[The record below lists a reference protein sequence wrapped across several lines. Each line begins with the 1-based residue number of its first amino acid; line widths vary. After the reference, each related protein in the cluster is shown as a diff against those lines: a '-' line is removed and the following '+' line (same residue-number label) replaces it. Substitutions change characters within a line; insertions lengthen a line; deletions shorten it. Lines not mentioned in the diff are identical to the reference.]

1 MRLNSR
7 HNGAV
12 YFQSFVLVV
21 PDAWNPAECGFSLTP
36 LTPDMSYRT
45 PDIVV
50 DTNDPVHGSSPFVE
64 HSAGCGA
71 QADFIYLPTTYLA
84 DMTNATKYS
93 MDFVSLWS
101 EFRYGT
107 FPDETFPGDPLYPN
121 LFHAD
126 NVSSPV
132 MPSKQLVL
140 CNGKSA
146 DDVIQNHSDFF
157 GIRTDNEPMRAI
169 VPEIMF
175 VKEPRVKYVLAIET
189 TASMEAG
196 EDWKWVNKAAQKLIR
211 YDLPSGTEL
220 AVISFNNATR
230 VEHPLVAMDDDG
242 IRAKVADTIPGK
254 YHLSRHNKRCVV
266 CALQTMVL
274 SVLSGST
281 VGTHLILITRAGS
294 DSLSLTDEK
303 IIAEYVKNY
312 GIRISTIMIPT
323 ENHLPFYDDISQISG
338 GYSFLVRRSAF
349 PMDTYVSILDS
360 MESILKQDID
370 PSSVRVT
377 IHSNDHYTDGEAN
390 VTQGTFTLDTS
401 VRNPILG
408 VYVEDT
414 EEHLIKSVSLQD
426 EEGIVYG
433 PYSKLSTTYDII
445 NFKTVNM
452 VGESPLWNPNQ
463 SVWRYTIKW
472 FNLGESVNIE
482 TRKSIVRVT
491 SSGEASRDEALT
503 LKGWVSRRQAFKGYN
518 PIEVFAKLMKGKSV
532 VSDARVYATIEL
544 ENQDG
549 ALITIS
555 KLHLNDDGL
564 GDSDM
569 QTGDGIYSAVL
580 PEYSGPGRYTIT
592 VHADDNDGKAYN
604 VLPAAEQGPATALST
619 ECCGSFIDIPKHRRH
634 KLNPFSR
641 TALSSVV
648 HLSTLPTVDIIP
660 PSKIGDLVIELSPDN
675 RTILAAWSSPGRRG
689 YEGEGE
695 SEGNRESI
703 HKYRFVYSTN
713 ISMLLD
719 SDAEPSILLDMEQP
733 SAFNTKMS
741 QSLEFPLYN
750 QDYFI
755 GVYAFDLAGNQ
766 GRISN
771 IEHVYLPAPPPPA
784 TPDPIPRLGLPPSTS
799 TDWMMIIAISSGL
812 GALLVLCLFSIAYYF
827 MSSIRSR
834 PDSPSPSSSTTKDD
848 IPHSDHTD
856 SSSCHS
862 DRPASRQLDV
872 KELECQVTNLNQI
885 LGDHNRVT
893 PVYWSASQL
902 LSKLE
907 SYEQQQQQQQQLRHQ
922 QQHHQQQHNTS
933 TERLQRY
940 AYPPHSVACMETP
953 RSPRT
958 TVLNGLDNTSYD
970 AEMLEQRLISKQ
982 PPFLKDDAHQGVRTP
997 RVDLHHQT
1005 SHLSHNNNSN
1015 SSKPFQRN
1023 NFYRSSRMMPRNYEE
1038 DSYQGFGT
1046 PLPPARPDRRIPDE
1060 FCVTVSSV
1068 SNTSDTDSLSD
1079 RLRTGNPVAK
1089 PRNIT
1094 EV

>member
-1 MRLNSR
+1 M
-7 HNGAV
+7 
-12 YFQSFVLVV
+12 
-21 PDAWNPAECGFSLTP
+21 
-36 LTPDMSYRT
+36 
-45 PDIVV
+45 
-50 DTNDPVHGSSPFVE
+50 
-64 HSAGCGA
+64 
-71 QADFIYLPTTYLA
+71 
-84 DMTNATKYS
+84 
-93 MDFVSLWS
+93 
-101 EFRYGT
+101 
-107 FPDETFPGDPLYPN
+107 TFPGDSLYPN
-121 LFHAD
+121 LFHAGD
-126 NVSSPV
+126 NMTADSGHV
-132 MPSKQLVL
+132 MPTKQLVL
-140 CNGKSA
+140 CEGKTA
-146 DDVIQNHSDFF
+146 DDVIGGHVDFF

-169 VPEIMF
+169 VPEFIF
-175 VKEPRVKYVLAIET
+175 VKEPKVKYVLAIET
-189 TASMEAG
+189 TASMEEG
-196 EDWKWVNKAAQKLIR
+196 EHWKWVNKAAQKLIR
-211 YDLPSGTEL
+211 YDLPTGTEL

-230 VEHPLVAMDDDG
+230 VEHPLVSMGDDS

-254 YHLSRHNKRCVV
+254 YHLSSHNKRCVV

-274 SVLSGST
+274 SVLSGQT
-281 VGTHLILITRAGS
+281 IGTHLILVTRAGS

-312 GIRISTIMIPT
+312 GIRVSTIMIPT
-323 ENHLPFYDDISQISG
+323 TDHLPFYDDISRISG

-360 MESILKQDID
+360 MESILKQDISL
-370 PSSVRVT
+370 SSVRTT
-377 IHSNDHYTDGEAN
+377 IHSNDHYTEDGETN
-390 VTQGTFTLDTS
+390 ITTGVFTLDSSLT
-401 VRNPILG
+401 NPILG

-414 EEHLIKSVSLQD
+414 EEHLIKSVTLQD

-433 PYSKLSTTYDII
+433 PYSKLSTTFDII

-452 VGESPLWNPNQ
+452 VGNSPLGNPNQ

-472 FNLGESVNIE
+472 FDLPGAE

-491 SSGEASRDEALT
+491 SSEEKTTSQDETINLQ
-503 LKGWVSRRQAFKGYN
+503 GWVSRRRSFKGYN
-518 PIEVFAKLMKGKSV
+518 PIEVFAKLMKGKSS

-544 ENQDG
+544 ENADSG

-555 KLHLNDDGL
+555 KLELNDDGL

-569 QTGDGIYSAVL
+569 QKYDGIYSAIL

-592 VHADDNDGKAYN
+592 VHADNNDGKAFSVVSVN
-604 VLPAAEQGPATALST
+604 TANSID
-619 ECCGSFIDIPKHRRH
+619 CCGSFIDIPKHRRNM
-634 KLNPFSR
+634 LNPFAR
-641 TALSSVV
+641 TALSSVL
-648 HLSTLPTVDIIP
+648 HLSTLPTPTQDIIP

-675 RTILAAWSSPGRRG
+675 TTILAAWSSPDTHSSGDK
-689 YEGEGE
+689 
-695 SEGNRESI
+695 SSVK
-703 HKYRFVYSTN
+703 KYRFVYSTN
-713 ISMLLD
+713 ISLLLD
-719 SDAEPSILLDMEQP
+719 PTAEPNILLDMDKPVEYNNQL
-733 SAFNTKMS
+733 S

-755 GVYAFDLAGNQ
+755 GVYAFDAAGNR

-771 IEHVYLPAPPPPA
+771 IEHIFLPSPPPPA

-799 TDWMMIIAISSGL
+799 TDWMMIVAISSGL

-827 MSSIRSR
+827 MSNIRGR
-834 PDSPSPSSSTTKDD
+834 PESPSPSSSTTKDD

-872 KELECQVTNLNQI
+872 KDLECQVTNLNQI

-907 SYEQQQQQQQQLRHQ
+907 SYEQQ
-922 QQHHQQQHNTS
+922 HNTS
-933 TERLQRY
+933 RERIAQRY
-940 AYPPHSVACMETP
+940 AYPPSSSVSCMETP
-953 RSPRT
+953 RSPRGSS
-958 TVLNGLDNTSYD
+958 GLDNASYD
-970 AEMLEQRLISKQ
+970 IEVMERVVATHNPHMPQH
-982 PPFLKDDAHQGVRTP
+982 PAYLKKDHDELDARTP
-997 RVDLHHQT
+997 RLDH
-1005 SHLSHNNNSN
+1005 
-1015 SSKPFQRN
+1015 SKPFQRN
-1023 NFYRSSRMMPRNYEE
+1023 NFYRSSRMMPPPAARNYEE

-1068 SNTSDTDSLSD
+1068 SVSNTSDTDSLSD
-1079 RLRTGNPVAK
+1079 RLRSTSNPMAK

>member
-1 MRLNSR
+1 M
-7 HNGAV
+7 A
-12 YFQSFVLVV
+12 
-21 PDAWNPAECGFSLTP
+21 
-36 LTPDMSYRT
+36 YRT
-45 PDIVV
+45 ADVVV
-50 DTNDPVHGSSPFVE
+50 DVADPIHGGAPFVE
-64 HSAGCGA
+64 HSTGCGA
-71 QADFIYLPTTYLA
+71 QADFIYLPTSYLA
-84 DMTNATKYS
+84 AMNNASLYS
-93 MDFVSLWS
+93 EQFVQLWS
-101 EFRYGT
+101 QFRYGT
-107 FPDETFPGDPLYPN
+107 FPETTFPGDPLYPN

-126 NVSSPV
+126 NVTSHV
-132 MPSKQLVL
+132 MPTKQLVL
-140 CNGKSA
+140 CDGKSA
-146 DDVIQNHSDFF
+146 AQIISSHADFF

-169 VPEIMF
+169 VPEFMF
-175 VKEPRVKYVLAIET
+175 VKEPKVKYVLAIET
-189 TASMEAG
+189 TASMEEG
-196 EDWKWVNKAAQKLIR
+196 EHWKWVNKAAQKLIR
-211 YDLPSGTEL
+211 YDLPTSSEL

-230 VEHPLVAMDDDG
+230 VEHPLVAMTDDG

-254 YHLSRHNKRCVV
+254 YHLSSHNKRCVV

-281 VGTHLILITRAGS
+281 LGTHLILITRAGS

-360 MESILKQDID
+360 MESILKQD
-370 PSSVRVT
+370 SSMATVRTT
-377 IHSNDHYTDGEAN
+377 IHSNDHYTDGESN
-390 VTQGTFTLDTS
+390 ITTGVFNLDPS
-401 VRNPILG
+401 LRNPILG

-414 EEHLIKSVSLQD
+414 EEHLIKSVTLQD

-433 PYSKLSTTYDII
+433 PYSKLSTTFDII

-472 FNLGESVNIE
+472 FHLPGD

-491 SSGEASRDEALT
+491 SNGETSQADALM

-518 PIEVFAKLMKGKSV
+518 PIEVFAKLMKGKSS

-544 ENQDG
+544 ENNDG

-555 KLHLNDDGL
+555 KLDLNDDGL

-569 QTGDGIYSAVL
+569 QSGDGIYSAVL

-592 VHADDNDGKAYN
+592 VHAEDNDGKAYS
-604 VLPAAEQGPATALST
+604 VVPESGVGDAALSPID
-619 ECCGSFIDIPKHRRH
+619 CCGSFIDIPKHRRN
-634 KLNPFSR
+634 KLNPFKR

-675 RTILAAWSSPGRRG
+675 KTILAAWSSPGDDFA
-689 YEGEGE
+689 GE
-695 SEGNRESI
+695 SSVS
-703 HKYRFVYSTN
+703 KYRFVYSTN
-713 ISMLLD
+713 ISHLLD
-719 SDAEPSILLDMEQP
+719 PEAEPNVLLDMDKPTE
-733 SAFNTKMS
+733 FNSQLS

-755 GVYAFDLAGNQ
+755 GVYAFDTAGNR
-766 GRISN
+766 GRMSN
-771 IEHVYLPAPPPPA
+771 IEHVFLPAPPTPA
-784 TPDPIPRLGLPPSTS
+784 TPDPIPRLGLPPSSS

-827 MSSIRSR
+827 MSSMRGR
-834 PDSPSPSSSTTKDD
+834 PESPSPSSSTTKDD

-872 KELECQVTNLNQI
+872 KDLECQVTNLNQI

-907 SYEQQQQQQQQLRHQ
+907 SYEQQ
-922 QQHHQQQHNTS
+922 NTS
-933 TERLQRY
+933 RERIQRY
-940 AYPPHSVACMETP
+940 AYPPSNSVSCLETP
-953 RSPRT
+953 RSPRSS
-958 TVLNGLDNTSYD
+958 GLDNASYD
-970 AEMLEQRLISKQ
+970 VEVMERVVATHSNMSHHQQHPSHQMPYLKKELAEDHQ
-982 PPFLKDDAHQGVRTP
+982 PQPAGAPRTP
-997 RVDLHHQT
+997 RPGGAGHSDQHKQ
-1005 SHLSHNNNSN
+1005 
-1015 SSKPFQRN
+1015 PFQRN
-1023 NFYRSSRMMPRNYEE
+1023 NFYRSSRMLPPRNYEE

-1079 RLRTGNPVAK
+1079 RIRSSNPIPK